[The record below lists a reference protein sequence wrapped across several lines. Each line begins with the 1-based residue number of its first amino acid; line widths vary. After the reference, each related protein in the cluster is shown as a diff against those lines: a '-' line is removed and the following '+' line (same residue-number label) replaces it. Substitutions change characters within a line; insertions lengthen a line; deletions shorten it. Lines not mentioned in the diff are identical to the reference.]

1 MSPVNRGD
9 DMDIFDQQQKNS
21 KLARRI
27 LSSKLLLAAWVSC
40 KSAKGDGR
48 LKGAISDAGL
58 LSFHSSRQQ
67 QKTLSAHLLEDCSVL
82 GILESSTQ

>member
-27 LSSKLLLAAWVSC
+27 LSSKLLLAA
-40 KSAKGDGR
+40 
-48 LKGAISDAGL
+48 
-58 LSFHSSRQQ
+58 
-67 QKTLSAHLLEDCSVL
+67 
-82 GILESSTQ
+82 